1 MKLLFKNIWVFDET
15 DTSVLKKVSV
25 ATDGAH
31 ITYVGEHYDGKADRV
46 IDGTGKLITAGFYNA
61 HSHSAMSI
69 LRGWG
74 EDLPL
79 HRWLDERILPAE
91 DRLTEDAVYTASL
104 LSAAEMIAAG
114 VVSFSDM
121 YFFSEATA
129 RAALDSGMKANISR
143 SIVSF
148 DPASPPE
155 NDVRVAEA
163 LSLYDNYNGA
173 GDGRIKVD
181 FSLHAEYTNQENMC
195 RYVAGL
201 AMERGAA
208 IQLHL
213 SETEKE
219 HLECIGRHG
228 VTPAEFFRRSGV
240 FDVPCTAAH
249 CVWVSDSDIAV
260 LKEYGVTA
268 VHDPVS
274 NLKLGS
280 GVAPL
285 RKLLDAGVNVALGTD
300 GAASNNTQDILK
312 ELSFA
317 AVLHKGVSCR
327 ADEVKSGELLPLLSR
342 GGALSQGRE
351 DCGLIEAGRRAD
363 FAVIDM
369 DRPHIVPVWNAAAAL
384 CSSVRSSDVV
394 MTVCDGNILYENG
407 EYTAIDI
414 ERLMHDF
421 KRLSEHFFD

>member
-1 MKLLFKNIWVFDET
+1 MKLLFKNIGVFDPL
-15 DTSVLKKVSV
+15 DASILKKVSV
-25 ATDGAH
+25 ATDGAY
-31 ITYVGEHYDGKADRV
+31 ITYVGEHYGGEADRV
-46 IDGTGKLITAGFYNA
+46 IDGTGKLLTSGFYNA
-61 HSHSAMSI
+61 HAHSAMSI
-69 LRGWG
+69 FRGWG

-79 HRWLDERILPAE
+79 QRWLDERILPAE

-104 LSAAEMIAAG
+104 LSAAEMIAG
-114 VVSFSDM
+114 GIVSFSDM
-121 YFFSEATA
+121 YFFCEATA

-148 DPASPPE
+148 DPDSLPE
-155 NDVRVAEA
+155 KDSRVAEA
-163 LSLYDNYNGA
+163 VSLYDKFNGA

-181 FSLHAEYTNQENMC
+181 FSLHAEYTNHEKMC
-195 RYVAGL
+195 RYVAEL
-201 AMERGAA
+201 AKEKRTA
-208 IQLHL
+208 IQIHL

-219 HLECIGRHG
+219 HLDCIGRYG
-228 VTPAEFFRRSGV
+228 VTPAEFFRRCGV
-240 FDVPCTAAH
+240 FDSPCTAAH
-249 CVWVSDSDIAV
+249 CVWVSDSDIA
-260 LKEYGVTA
+260 LLREYGVTA

-317 AVLHKGVSCR
+317 AVLHKGVSRR
-327 ADEVKSGELLPLLSR
+327 ADEVRAGELLPLLSR
-342 GGALSQGRE
+342 GGALSQCRE
-351 DCGLIEAGRRAD
+351 NCGLIEAGRRAD

-369 DRPHIVPVWNAAAAL
+369 DRPHIAPLWNAAAAL

-394 MTVCDGNILYENG
+394 MTVCDGQILYENG
-407 EYTAIDI
+407 EYTFIDI
-414 ERLMHDF
+414 ERIQHDF
-421 KRLSEHFFD
+421 KHLSEHFFD